1 MHYAPNA
8 ARIAAAVYELASA
21 LTAHSGDADTERA
34 ELCDEIIIALEQSP
48 TLEALQLLFPTRE
61 VDRRLNERP
70 DVAGVRA
77 HRKAFFAKSA
87 GKAVAA

>member
-8 ARIAAAVYELASA
+8 ARIATAVYELAAA
-21 LTAHSGDADTERA
+21 LTANSGNADAERT

-48 TLEALQLLFPTRE
+48 TLEALQLLFPTSE

-70 DVAGVRA
+70 DVGNARA
-77 HRKAFFAKSA
+77 FRKAFFAKSA

>member
-21 LTAHSGDADTERA
+21 LTAHTSDADTERTD
-34 ELCDEIIIALEQSP
+34 LCDEVIIALEQSD
-48 TLEALQLLFPTRE
+48 TLAGLKLIFPTAE

-70 DVAGVRA
+70 DVAAVRA
-77 HRKAFFAKSA
+77 HRKAFFAK